1 MPIGGIIEPAGRPMM
16 RPLNALRGEN
26 MNKVIP
32 ILLLVSLLAAALTGC
47 TAPQAGQ
54 SQPNQ
59 PATAADSAGPTTPQ
73 RVVYL
78 INGAL
83 GDNAFYDSGQ
93 AGIDA
98 LAEQYGVETRTIEAN
113 FDAGKYE
120 PSLQAAV
127 GYADVIFV
135 ISYGFEDQ
143 LKEIADKNPD
153 KVFVNIDTVVEN
165 SAGTITSVDFIE
177 EESAYLAGVVAG
189 MLTTDTSVPNINA
202 EKIIGVVGGDV
213 DPVVSA
219 FVYAYEQGAHS
230 VDPEIVVE
238 KKSLGG
244 AWDDAAK
251 GKQAALQLYDQ
262 NADVVFQ
269 VAAAAG
275 VGVLQAATE
284 RDLYAIG
291 VDTNQN
297 DLEPGHVVASD
308 IKDIDKAIQDVYAT
322 VADGS
327 YTPGAVLEYGLAS
340 GGVDVVTDAQ
350 TPVLPDAIVQRVNEL
365 RQQIIDGA
373 LQVELYDGSEVWQ

>member
-1 MPIGGIIEPAGRPMM
+1 
-16 RPLNALRGEN
+16 
-26 MNKVIP
+26 MNRVFVV
-32 ILLLVSLLAAALTGC
+32 LLLIGLLAGCAAPQ
-47 TAPQAGQ
+47 TAPA
-54 SQPNQ
+54 
-59 PATAADSAGPTTPQ
+59 PAAQTEALPAAPQ

-83 GDNAFYDSGQ
+83 GDNAFYDSGK

-98 LAEQYGVETRTIEAN
+98 LAAAYGVETRTIEAN

-143 LKEIADKNPD
+143 LKEIADRNPD
-153 KVFVNIDTVVEN
+153 KIFVNIDTVVEN
-165 SAGTITSVDFIE
+165 SADTVTSVDFIE

-189 MLTTDTSVPNINA
+189 MLTTDTSVKNINP
-202 EKIIGVVGGDV
+202 EKIVGVVGGDV
-213 DPVVSA
+213 DPVVNA
-219 FVYAYEQGAHS
+219 FIYAYEKGAQS

-238 KKSLGG
+238 KRSLGG

-262 NADVVFQ
+262 QADVVFQ

-275 VGVLQAATE
+275 IGTLQAARE
-284 RDLYAIG
+284 RELYAIG

-297 DLEPGHVVASD
+297 DLEPGFVVASD
-308 IKDIDKAIQDVYAT
+308 IKDVGRAIQDVFATIVDGAYA
-322 VADGS
+322 
-327 YTPGAVLEYGLAS
+327 PGAVLQYGLAS
-340 GGVDVVTDAQ
+340 GGVDLVTEAQ
-350 TPVLPDAIVQRVNEL
+350 APVLPEAIEAKVDEL
-365 RQQIIDGA
+365 RQQIIDGT
-373 LQVELYDGSEVWQ
+373 LEVEMYDGSEVWQ